1 MVLEQIL
8 NGKRR
13 EVDLMHTRDDL
24 ASLRARAMAAPPA
37 RDFIQALRACPH
49 VSIIAEIKKA
59 SPSAGKIKEEVQPE
73 RLARAYQ
80 AGGAAALSVLT
91 DGPFFGG
98 SLGDLVEARMAV
110 GLPVLRKD
118 FILEPIQL
126 YESRIHGADAV
137 LLIAAALEQH
147 DLQALYQK
155 ALTLGMTPLVEVH
168 NEEEL
173 ERVLEMQ
180 PSIVGIN
187 NRDLSSLKVSL
198 ETCLRLRPRVPPE
211 VMVVAESGIEDP
223 ADVQRLLGI
232 GVDAFLIGTALMR
245 SSNPTALLRRLTSV
259 SDGPEAKNLGV

>member
-73 RLARAYQ
+73 R
-80 AGGAAALSVLT
+80 
-91 DGPFFGG
+91 
-98 SLGDLVEARMAV
+98 LGDLVEARMAV